1 MLVTVQS
8 DECTITTSLPDEVRG
23 AYWIKD
29 AAGKK
34 VAFAEAEQAGWSVSP
49 GEGAAF
55 TSTGGADRLL
65 VPFDEA
71 LIFAVEAGID
81 HWTVVCRPSTQ
92 GDKTTTIY
100 GFSKDMEVTIGRTD
114 DNAIIYPSRYIS
126 SHHAVLTFSDG
137 MFSIKDLD
145 SSNGVFLNNQR
156 MEQGCPI
163 SLEVGDV
170 VTMLGLRLTIGD
182 RFISLNDPE
191 GMLRVAD
198 LQGLVRYDPKRTAP
212 DRHTP
217 GTKRHCFYPALRF
230 ARSIERK
237 EFIVDAP
244 PQPEFEDDTPIGMR
258 VGPSLAMAMAS
269 ILSASVSVM
278 FMMGQDGSMLRAV
291 PMLAMAVAMLAG
303 SVLWPILNKRFQH
316 KRHEQKEALRRG
328 AYSQY
333 LGKVRS
339 ELQQECKLQKDILE
353 ENRLSPRACLR
364 VAAEEDARFMAR
376 TPLHK
381 DHLELRLGRGDIPLA
396 ANIHF
401 PDIRFELQEDDL
413 RDAVD
418 AFAREPQ
425 LLHDVPLG
433 HSLIES
439 PVIGIVGT
447 RAFTDGFLRNAIVQ
461 ICALHSYA
469 DVKVA
474 ILGDEASAPAWAFAK
489 HLPHLFT
496 DDRSTRF
503 FAASLEEANALGMSL
518 EKMLE
523 SRMASD
529 RFDAREAKPYM
540 ILACPSKA
548 VYDKS
553 QVVRDVLACKDNMGF
568 TVIACAERM
577 HELPIQCRIIIGEDG
592 DGAYLLDRDDPT
604 GTRKPFAPDEPVP
617 LERAESFALDVA
629 RVRLDVSEST
639 GSLPDRLSFLQ
650 MFDVSNVDH
659 LNVADRWRENNASDT
674 LATPIGVDPAGDA
687 FMLDL
692 HEDFHGPHGLIA
704 GTTGSGKSEFII
716 TYVLSMALNYS
727 PDDVAFVLIDYKG
740 GGLAKAF
747 DNDRFRL
754 PHIAGTITNL
764 DGSAISRSLASIQ
777 SELRRRQRLFK
788 EAREVLGGD
797 NVDIYKYLDLYRQG
811 RVSEPCP
818 HLILIADEF
827 AELKQQEPEF
837 MDELI
842 SASRIGRS
850 LGVHLILATQKPSGV
865 VNDQIWSNSRFK
877 ISLKVADAADSKE
890 IIKRPDAAEIVQPGR
905 FFLLVGYNEFFD
917 KGQSGYSGVPY
928 IANEGQVASQDL
940 AVSYISNTGRVLL
953 SVKPQVAAASGVKKS
968 QIVAISECIVQVA
981 AAQGKS
987 AQMLWLPPLPSSIVL
1002 SDIERRFGWHGADD
1016 HTLEPV
1022 VGAYDDPAHQ
1032 SQGLLTLPLLEEGN
1046 AIVYGSADAGA
1057 EQVVRAMLC
1066 SAIRQHS
1073 PRTLHAYLLDFGSG
1087 SLAAFADAPQVGDV
1101 IALGDDE
1108 KMKRFF
1114 GFMDA
1119 LVTERR
1125 ALFAQHGGSFARY
1138 CERTEGVPALLVV
1151 VNGIAAFLD
1160 AHPHLEEEF
1169 VSFARESAQVGIRIV
1184 LVSETTNSVRMRMR
1198 SHFRQV
1204 IACDLPDPS
1213 DYVMLFGS
1221 LHGMVVPHGYGRGLV
1236 RLGDELYEFQAARAC
1251 SEEESEY
1258 DAITATCAALSREY
1272 PAQADRAPSIP
1283 MPPECVTPQ
1292 LLADMQL
1299 PPDSMPYGIFDD
1311 SLASA
1316 AFDLSESPL
1325 VRCISLKTKTGGQ
1338 FIGALIEA
1346 WVARGERD
1354 IVVLDMAKALSS
1366 QPEGCVLSTRKDEF
1380 AIQYLEGLIASGV
1393 SRSTTIVLSGVMGF
1407 LSRCPFEIAS
1417 AVKDLLKGLQSDGL
1431 LSVVLFDAAND
1442 AGYAYEDWFKA
1453 HLTSRDGLWI
1463 GPGVEGQN
1471 AISISYTRGIL
1482 PDARMDAT
1490 LGYAIEG
1497 GIVRLVHVVSTIER
1511 STD

>member
-34 VAFAEAEQAGWSVSP
+34 VAFAEAEQVGWSVSP

-126 SHHAVLTFSDG
+126 SHHAALTFSEG

-182 RFISLNDPE
+182 RFVSLNDPE

-217 GTKRHCFYPALRF
+217 GTKRHYFYPALRF

-303 SVLWPILNKRFQH
+303 SVLWPILDKRFQH

-381 DHLELRLGRGDIPLA
+381 DYLELRLGRGDIPLA

-425 LLHDVPLG
+425 LLHGVPLG

-592 DGAYLLDRDDPT
+592 DGAYLLDRDDST
-604 GTRKPFAPDEPVP
+604 GTRKPFAPDEPVS
-617 LERAESFALDVA
+617 LESAESFALDVA

-747 DNDRFRL
+747 DNGRFRL

-777 SELRRRQRLFK
+777 SELRRRQRLFN

-890 IIKRPDAAEIVQPGR
+890 IIKRPDAAEMVQPGPR
-905 FFLLVGYNEFFD
+905 
-917 KGQSGYSGVPY
+917 SSPSPS
-928 IANEGQVASQDL
+928 ASC
-940 AVSYISNTGRVLL
+940 
-953 SVKPQVAAASGVKKS
+953 K
-968 QIVAISECIVQVA
+968 
-981 AAQGKS
+981 
-987 AQMLWLPPLPSSIVL
+987 W
-1002 SDIERRFGWHGADD
+1002 RRH
-1016 HTLEPV
+1016 
-1022 VGAYDDPAHQ
+1022 
-1032 SQGLLTLPLLEEGN
+1032 
-1046 AIVYGSADAGA
+1046 
-1057 EQVVRAMLC
+1057 R
-1066 SAIRQHS
+1066 
-1073 PRTLHAYLLDFGSG
+1073 
-1087 SLAAFADAPQVGDV
+1087 
-1101 IALGDDE
+1101 
-1108 KMKRFF
+1108 
-1114 GFMDA
+1114 
-1119 LVTERR
+1119 
-1125 ALFAQHGGSFARY
+1125 
-1138 CERTEGVPALLVV
+1138 
-1151 VNGIAAFLD
+1151 
-1160 AHPHLEEEF
+1160 
-1169 VSFARESAQVGIRIV
+1169 
-1184 LVSETTNSVRMRMR
+1184 
-1198 SHFRQV
+1198 
-1204 IACDLPDPS
+1204 
-1213 DYVMLFGS
+1213 
-1221 LHGMVVPHGYGRGLV
+1221 
-1236 RLGDELYEFQAARAC
+1236 ARARRC
-1251 SEEESEY
+1251 SG
-1258 DAITATCAALSREY
+1258 CHRCR
-1272 PAQADRAPSIP
+1272 PPS
-1283 MPPECVTPQ
+1283 C
-1292 LLADMQL
+1292 
-1299 PPDSMPYGIFDD
+1299 
-1311 SLASA
+1311 SL
-1316 AFDLSESPL
+1316 
-1325 VRCISLKTKTGGQ
+1325 I
-1338 FIGALIEA
+1338 
-1346 WVARGERD
+1346 
-1354 IVVLDMAKALSS
+1354 
-1366 QPEGCVLSTRKDEF
+1366 
-1380 AIQYLEGLIASGV
+1380 
-1393 SRSTTIVLSGVMGF
+1393 
-1407 LSRCPFEIAS
+1407 
-1417 AVKDLLKGLQSDGL
+1417 
-1431 LSVVLFDAAND
+1431 
-1442 AGYAYEDWFKA
+1442 
-1453 HLTSRDGLWI
+1453 
-1463 GPGVEGQN
+1463 
-1471 AISISYTRGIL
+1471 
-1482 PDARMDAT
+1482 
-1490 LGYAIEG
+1490 
-1497 GIVRLVHVVSTIER
+1497 
-1511 STD
+1511 